1 MNEPATQPR
10 PAGDRELDTLRERCA
25 ALGLPVWRLDAAG
38 DVVEKPAS
46 EGSRAWAASPSFEA
60 LVTSKA
66 RAWGAGADP
75 AVCEAFAGCWLLP
88 LVETE
93 RRRRV
98 GYRVVVVGS
107 LASLTNEVVRAACAE
122 VGIDPA
128 AAQAPGS
135 VESAGEA
142 ERLLQ
147 WLRWTQADTD
157 QLSRSRSEVGSFSR
171 QLAESYEE
179 VSLLY
184 RLGRSMN
191 EVEHPQKFVAKAC
204 DELHATLPFRWIAAR
219 FLPEK
224 SLARSMAGRLF
235 TSGDPPCNDLMF
247 RDETARLLAS
257 ACGEHAEIRVLRPEQ
272 HLLQLRSPGPVIVQ
286 PIMLGEAFI
295 GAVIAGEKLG
305 LDSDVTSADL
315 KMIEATAG
323 YLSVLLDNAFLYD
336 DQQAMFVGT
345 LEALTSS
352 IDAKDPYTCGH
363 SHRVA
368 ELAAALA
375 RAHGLPDE
383 LVEQVRMAGIVH
395 DVGKI
400 GVPEAVLCKT
410 GRLTQEEFEL
420 IKQHPEIG
428 YQILKDIPHFQ
439 DLLPGVLS
447 HHERYDGRGYPQG
460 LAGDKIPLMA
470 RIIGLVDSFDAMSS
484 NRTYRSAMQRGR
496 VFEELAEHAGK
507 QFDPDLVKSFN
518 SVDLSLYD
526 ELVELHQSEAVEGGL
541 RIRRRRAAA

>member
-1 MNEPATQPR
+1 VNDPAFQPQAESGH
-10 PAGDRELDTLRERCA
+10 AGDVLLERCA
-25 ALGLPVWRLDAAG
+25 ALGLPVWRLDAG
-38 DVVEKPAS
+38 GHVVERPAV
-46 EGSRAWAASPSFEA
+46 EGGKKWVASACFEGV
-60 LVTSKA
+60 VTRLA
-66 RAWGAGADP
+66 RTWESDADP
-75 AVCEAFAGCWLLP
+75 MVCEAFPGCWLLP

-98 GYRVVVVGS
+98 GYRVVVVASRGS
-107 LASLTNEVVRAACAE
+107 LSDEIVRAACAE
-122 VGIDPA
+122 AGIDA
-128 AAQAPGS
+128 LAAQAPGS
-135 VESAGEA
+135 VESPGEA
-142 ERLLQ
+142 DRLFQ
-147 WLRWTQADTD
+147 WLRWTQADTE
-157 QLSRSRSEVGSFSR
+157 QLSRSHSEVGSFSR

-179 VSLLY
+179 VNLLY

-224 SLARSMAGRLF
+224 ALARAMAGRLF
-235 TSGDPPCNDLMF
+235 TSGDPPCDNLMF
-247 RDETARLLAS
+247 REETARLLAT
-257 ACGEHAEIRVLRPEQ
+257 ACGEHADSRVLRPAQ
-272 HLLQLRSPGPVIVQ
+272 HRLTLRSPGPVIVQ
-286 PIMLGEAFI
+286 PIVLGEAFI

-305 LDSDVTSADL
+305 LDGDVSSADL

-336 DQQAMFVGT
+336 DQQAMFVGM

-375 RAHGLPDE
+375 RAHGLPE
-383 LVEQVRMAGIVH
+383 EMVEQVRMAGIVH

-410 GRLTQEEFEL
+410 GRLTPEEFEQ

-460 LAGDKIPLMA
+460 LAGDRIPLMA

-484 NRTYRSAMQRGR
+484 NRTYRSAMPRGR

-507 QFDPDLVKSFN
+507 QFDPGLVESFN
-518 SVDLSLYD
+518 KVDLSLYD